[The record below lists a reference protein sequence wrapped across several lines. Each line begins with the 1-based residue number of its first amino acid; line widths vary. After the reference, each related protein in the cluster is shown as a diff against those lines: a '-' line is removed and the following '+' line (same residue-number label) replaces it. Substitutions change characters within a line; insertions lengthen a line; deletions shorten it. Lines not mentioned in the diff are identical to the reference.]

1 MDDTKISTN
10 PILTIIRWTARLTS
24 ILFTGVLLLMFL
36 GEGFDP
42 ARVTPHEWIS
52 LFFFPFGFV
61 VGMIVAWWREGLGG
75 AIAVIS
81 LFAVLFVGDFS
92 SAGGGF
98 MLICGSPG
106 FLFLLYWFLSRMGPT
121 PEWIPADEKGSPGFL
136 APLPDAEELEVRTTR
151 LAKGLCPKCEHRLSA
166 SDKNCPA
173 CRINLEFARTHLD
186 QL

>member
-1 MDDTKISTN
+1 MRDSKEPTN
-10 PILTIIRWTARLTS
+10 PMLTIIRWTARLAS
-24 ILFTGVLLLMFL
+24 ILLTGVLLLMFL

-52 LFFFPFGFV
+52 LFFFPFGFI

-92 SAGGGF
+92 PAGGGN
-98 MLICGSPG
+98 MLICASPG
-106 FLFLLYWFLSRMGPT
+106 FLFLLYWFLSRVGQA
-121 PEWIPADEKGSPGFL
+121 PEGTAADKKEIPGLL
-136 APLPDAEELEVRTTR
+136 APLHGAEDLEVRTTR
-151 LAKGLCPKCEHRLSA
+151 LAMGLCPKCGHPLSA
-166 SDKNCPA
+166 TDKNCPV
-173 CRINLEFARTHLD
+173 CRINLEFARAHLD